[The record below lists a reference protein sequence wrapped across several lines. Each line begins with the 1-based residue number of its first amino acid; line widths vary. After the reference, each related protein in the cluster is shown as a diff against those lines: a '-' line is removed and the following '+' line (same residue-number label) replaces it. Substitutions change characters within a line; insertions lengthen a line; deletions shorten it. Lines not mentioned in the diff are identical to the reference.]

1 MGGESFN
8 KFKNNII
15 NLLNKDSSFI
25 IKNPKFSMIVLIV
38 WAINF
43 LTENI
48 VCLSNK
54 IVDSMGN
61 ESLTKGNIFSFSLV
75 SKIDLKIFMAANLIT
90 PLSDEM
96 LFL

>member
-1 MGGESFN
+1 
-8 KFKNNII
+8 
-15 NLLNKDSSFI
+15 
-25 IKNPKFSMIVLIV
+25 MIVLIV

-61 ESLTKGNIFSFSLV
+61 ESLTKGNIFSFSLD
-75 SKIDLKIFMAANLIT
+75 SRIDLKMFMAANLIT